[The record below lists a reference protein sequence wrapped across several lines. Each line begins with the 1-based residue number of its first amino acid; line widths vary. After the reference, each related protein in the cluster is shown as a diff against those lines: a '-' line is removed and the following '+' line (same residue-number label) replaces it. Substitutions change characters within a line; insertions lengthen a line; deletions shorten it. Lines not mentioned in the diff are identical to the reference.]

1 MSMQR
6 MMDQYNKRLSQ
17 KQQEFRDLF
26 GKQELQEAMKKYRV
40 ECGSCTMLDFL
51 DHEIK
56 RKLREQDND

>member
-6 MMDQYNKRLSQ
+6 MIDTYNKRLSQ

-26 GKQELQEAMKKYRV
+26 GKQELQDAMKKYRE
-40 ECGSCTMLDFL
+40 ECGSCSMLEFL
-51 DHEIK
+51 DYEIK